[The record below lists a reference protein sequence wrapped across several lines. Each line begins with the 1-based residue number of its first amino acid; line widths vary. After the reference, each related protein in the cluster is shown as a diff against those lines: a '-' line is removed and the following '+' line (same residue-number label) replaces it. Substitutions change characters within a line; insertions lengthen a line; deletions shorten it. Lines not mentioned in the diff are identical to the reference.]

1 MFNSNDSQTMDMIY
15 TIYMLISRTF
25 TAWFKFI
32 ESLYNS

>member
-1 MFNSNDSQTMDMIY
+1 MFNSNNQTIEMLY
-15 TIYMLISRTF
+15 TLYMLISRTF